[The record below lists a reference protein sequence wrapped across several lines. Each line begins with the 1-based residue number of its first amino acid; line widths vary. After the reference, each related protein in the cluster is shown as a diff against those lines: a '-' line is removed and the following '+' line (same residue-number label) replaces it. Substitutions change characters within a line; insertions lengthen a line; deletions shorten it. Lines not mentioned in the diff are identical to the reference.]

1 MMTEMEWMRIFGQNL
16 EYLLQQ
22 NRMSQNE
29 LAQRTGLTQASIS
42 RYVSG
47 RQAPGFRAIVNI
59 AAVLGITCDD
69 LINFDDTISQY

>member
-16 EYLLQQ
+16 DYLLQQ

-47 RQAPGFRAIVNI
+47 QQAPGFRAIVNI
-59 AAVLGITCDD
+59 AAVLGITCDE